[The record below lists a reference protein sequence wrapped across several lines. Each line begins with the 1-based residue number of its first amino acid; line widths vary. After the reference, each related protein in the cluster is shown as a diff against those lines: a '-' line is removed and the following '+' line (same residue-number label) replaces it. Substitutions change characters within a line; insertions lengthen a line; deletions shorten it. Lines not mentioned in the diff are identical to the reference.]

1 MYCSGCGTVLTEGQA
16 FCPQCGRPV
25 AQPAQPISGMPP
37 VPNLAFQVGNYRG
50 RIRTLGIV
58 WLVYAGLTLL
68 LGFAG
73 LTLIRHFMG
82 GGFGPWMQPWMHG
95 GPPPQAWMFSII
107 LHVIWGAMLLRTG
120 LAVAAGWGLLAEA
133 RWGRIVAIIAA
144 ILSLIKFPIGTAM
157 GIWTLVVLLGYRNA
171 TLYERL

>member
-1 MYCSGCGTVLTEGQA
+1 MYCSGCGTALSEGQG

-25 AQPAQPISGMPP
+25 AQPIAPFPGIAP
-37 VPNLAFQVGNYRG
+37 VPNLGFEVERYRG
-50 RIRTLGIV
+50 KTRTLAIV
-58 WLVYAGLTLL
+58 WFVYAGVTLL

-73 LTLIRHFMG
+73 LAFVRHFMV
-82 GGFGPWMQPWMHG
+82 GGFGPWMPPWTHG
-95 GPPPQAWMFSII
+95 GPPPQAWLFPII

-120 LAVAAGWGLLAEA
+120 LAVAAGWGLLAQA

-144 ILSLIKFPIGTAM
+144 ILSLLKFPIGTAM

-171 TLYERL
+171 ALYEQL